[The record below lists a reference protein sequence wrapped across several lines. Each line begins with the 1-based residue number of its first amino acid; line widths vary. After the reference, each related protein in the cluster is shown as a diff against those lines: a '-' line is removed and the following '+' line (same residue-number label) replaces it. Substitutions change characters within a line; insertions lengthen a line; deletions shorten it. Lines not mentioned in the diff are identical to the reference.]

1 MEDSVDTPAPVM
13 TSRRSEAAMKS
24 ASARISVA
32 VAGGQ
37 SGAVDGRRLPHP
49 AEVAEAT
56 AADSLLDDVDVDAE
70 DEGPAAAER
79 RRRKC
84 VKRRFGGND
93 DDNVDII
100 VAPSKVK
107 MRP

>member
-1 MEDSVDTPAPVM
+1 
-13 TSRRSEAAMKS
+13 MKS

-56 AADSLLDDVDVDAE
+56 AADNLLDDVDVDAL
-70 DEGPAAAER
+70 DEGPAAAELR
-79 RRRKC
+79 RRRCIKQ
-84 VKRRFGGND
+84 RFGGND

-100 VAPSKVK
+100 VAPAKSRCNPDGTVLVVGCE
-107 MRP
+107 RASCSER